1 MKLAFEEPIKESKF
15 CHNLRFDQQ
24 FGEASDWIKFRKANM
39 KITKIFWLTLSPVI
53 WAETL
58 YNPKCHI
65 MIILN

>member
-1 MKLAFEEPIKESKF
+1 MKIHIEEPLLESKF
-15 CHNLRFDQQ
+15 HHALRFDQQ
-24 FGEASDWIKFRKANM
+24 FGDTKDWIKFRKANL
-39 KITKIFWLTLSPVI
+39 KITQILWVTLSPVI